1 MTDQYER
8 MVKELNEQT
17 LDEAIEGYMRIQDQ
31 NEYNAHIRTYQLI
44 LGCMLLLLACM
55 VIYYLNRRRKQMMKY
70 FNLQHRI
77 EALEKLENIQDET
90 KALILQEL
98 EIAKQIA
105 MLKHTQKEKS
115 EKLLKELDK
124 LNLLKGNKLLST
136 RWNDFYHHIDIS
148 FNHFHER
155 LTRRYPA
162 LNEKEVQLCCL
173 MKAGFRT
180 EEIAAVWMQSVFTVH
195 KYKTSIR
202 KKTEAPEAADILVF
216 LDKTLAED

>member
-1 MTDQYER
+1 
-8 MVKELNEQT
+8 
-17 LDEAIEGYMRIQDQ
+17 
-31 NEYNAHIRTYQLI
+31 
-44 LGCMLLLLACM
+44 
-55 VIYYLNRRRKQMMKY
+55 MK
-70 FNLQHRI
+70 
-77 EALEKLENIQDET
+77 
-90 KALILQEL
+90 
-98 EIAKQIA
+98 
-105 MLKHTQKEKS
+105 
-115 EKLLKELDK
+115 KLLKELDK

-216 LDKTLAED
+216 LDKTLAEN

>member
-17 LDEAIEGYMRIQDQ
+17 LDEAIEGYIRIQDQ

-44 LGCMLLLLACM
+44 LGGMLLLLACM
-55 VIYYLNRRRKQMMKY
+55 VIYYLNRRQKQMMKY

-155 LTRRYPA
+155 LTRRYPS
-162 LNEKEVQLCCL
+162 LNEKDLQLCCL

-195 KYKTSIR
+195 KYKTRIR
-202 KKTEAPEAADILVF
+202 KKTEAPEAAAILVF
-216 LDKTLAED
+216 LDKTLAEN